1 MLLHEPFPGLLQVV
15 IWVVE
20 EGKLEVGA
28 ERDTESHV
36 ILSVDDRHLGVLH
49 EVQLENIT
57 CTNVCVC
64 AREWLSI
71 HKTNRR
77 RSNQTSYVAVSYWT
91 TIPSLPAP
99 PPD

>member
-28 ERDTESHV
+28 ERDT
-36 ILSVDDRHLGVLH
+36 
-49 EVQLENIT
+49 
-57 CTNVCVC
+57 NVCVC

-71 HKTNRR
+71 HSAGTCTCIYTVYCTCTCSTGASTLRQLLGMGKVREGH
-77 RSNQTSYVAVSYWT
+77 VARAQSARAT
-91 TIPSLPAP
+91 
-99 PPD
+99 